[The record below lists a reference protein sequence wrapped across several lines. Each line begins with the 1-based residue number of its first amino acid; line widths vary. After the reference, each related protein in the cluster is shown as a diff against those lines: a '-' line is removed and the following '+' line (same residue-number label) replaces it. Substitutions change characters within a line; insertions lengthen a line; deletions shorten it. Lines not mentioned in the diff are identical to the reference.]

1 MLTESAYL
9 TALILYALSAGI
21 AVVLINVWLLRKR
34 SLALKILISL
44 PTLALLLTPALIQ
57 PEADT
62 FAPALIVLAFQWL
75 SLGKE
80 AAEHALR
87 PLLLFTAVSFG
98 LGLVA
103 ALGVMFLRRGSSS
116 EEEDSPAEA

>member
-1 MLTESAYL
+1 MLTESAYI
-9 TALILYALSAGI
+9 TALILYTLSAVI
-21 AVVLINVWLLRKR
+21 AVVLMNVWLLRSR
-34 SLALKILISL
+34 SLAVKLVVSL
-44 PTLALLLTPALIQ
+44 PVLAFLLTPALIQ

-87 PLLLFTAVSFG
+87 PLLLFTGLSFG
-98 LGLVA
+98 LGLILALVA
-103 ALGVMFLRRGSSS
+103 LFRSRGSSRDPGDPPGS
-116 EEEDSPAEA
+116 A